1 MKRLFLWLAL
11 VLLTLTELYLC
22 FVFVGLNDSPR
33 RVTLAFRIVV
43 NGVFVLLFISN
54 TAMWLQAWRTLG
66 RRERT
71 K

>member
-33 RVTLAFRIVV
+33 RVTLALSDSCKW
-43 NGVFVLLFISN
+43 GVCSTVHQQHSHVATGVAN
-54 TAMWLQAWRTLG
+54 ST
-66 RRERT
+66 
-71 K
+71 